1 MPFRWLPGLDGEDI
15 PVMSDVPDQRNL
27 WTDGSRD
34 EDPDALVGIAGAQSF
49 VLGVP

>member
-1 MPFRWLPGLDGEDI
+1 MLYGEDI

-34 EDPDALVGIAGAQSF
+34 EDPLVGIAGAQCFCSCGA
-49 VLGVP
+49 LGV